1 MRKINRKNFIN
12 NNNKTQDPVFI
23 NPPSGKSNKI
33 KILKKKIFPKISSDS
48 TLNNTGNNSPENSEK
63 NKIKK
68 IIKSKTKDFSLDIDN
83 RKLSIMDI
91 PSINQINYYNN
102 KIKFEKLFSIL
113 SKSNVLPFNLR
124 LIFSVKSKYSK
135 EEILKDYQN
144 YFNYK
149 KNIYE
154 KQEKEFILFKP
165 SKTIQCLLGFLNK
178 EDENEFIQKHSKY
191 DSNNENETILFHT
204 FQILYILLN
213 KKIPDNENNIIINLF
228 QTIFKELNINT
239 IKECILNKICN
250 NLTLTKVE
258 LNTINMILNTC
269 PKIIQEEYLKSIKK
283 EKIVFPITL
292 FIKELFEY
300 SKKKFNFG
308 NYMILYLYEKSELN
322 KNK

>member
-63 NKIKK
+63 NKNKK
-68 IIKSKTKDFSLDIDN
+68 IIKSKTKDFSIDIDN

-124 LIFSVKSKYSK
+124 LIFSIKSKYSK

-144 YFNYK
+144 YLNYK

-191 DSNNENETILFHT
+191 NSNNENEIILFHT

-228 QTIFKELNINT
+228 QTIFKELNVNN

-250 NLTLTKVE
+250 NLTLSKVE
-258 LNTINMILNTC
+258 LNTINMILNNC
-269 PKIIQEEYLKSIKK
+269 PKIIQDEYLKSIKK

-292 FIKELFEY
+292 FIKELFDY

-308 NYMILYLYEKSELN
+308 NYMILYLYEKSEFN